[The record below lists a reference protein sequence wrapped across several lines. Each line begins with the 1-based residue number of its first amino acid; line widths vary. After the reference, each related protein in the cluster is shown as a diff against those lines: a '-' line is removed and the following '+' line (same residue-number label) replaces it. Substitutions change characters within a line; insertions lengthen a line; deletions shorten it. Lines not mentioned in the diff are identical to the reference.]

1 LAKILIMGSDSNST
15 KNKKVY
21 FGASVI
27 MGLSFWLFAF
37 FFLSLCNKK
46 EHHAD
51 EASAHEMH
59 GQSSHSA
66 HSEEAKTESK
76 DNLVIDTLSVEKTD
90 TTLKSH

>member
-1 LAKILIMGSDSNST
+1 MGSDSNST

-46 EHHAD
+46 HHAED
-51 EASAHEMH
+51 SSSHEVH
-59 GQSSHSA
+59 GQSA
-66 HSEEAKTESK
+66 HTEEIKTESK
-76 DNLVIDTLSVEKTD
+76 SNLVIDTLSVENAD
-90 TTLKSH
+90 TTMKVH